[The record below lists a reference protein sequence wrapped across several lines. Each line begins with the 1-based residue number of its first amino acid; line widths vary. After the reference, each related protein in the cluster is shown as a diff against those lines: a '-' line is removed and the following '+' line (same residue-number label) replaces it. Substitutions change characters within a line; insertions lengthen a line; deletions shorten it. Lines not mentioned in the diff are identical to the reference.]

1 MSTIWAFYSIE
12 GKHILYHRKEFM
24 KKFCTSLR
32 EHEKTIIGLEKKKM
46 LSLTKEDLKSYQ
58 DAKVYYIC
66 RKRTLKNAK
75 DINYRKFRNHCH
87 YIGKY
92 RGAAHSICN
101 LKFNVPNEIPVV
113 FHNGSNYN
121 YHFIIKELANEF
133 EGQFEC
139 VGENKEK
146 YNTFSA
152 PIKKQKL

>member
-101 LKFNVPNEIPVV
+101 LKFNVPNEIPV
-113 FHNGSNYN
+113 FFSNGSNYD
-121 YHFIIKELANEF
+121 YHFIIKKIANEC
-133 EGQFEC
+133 EGQSEC
-139 VGENKEK
+139 FGENIEK
-146 YNTFSA
+146 YENFSV
-152 PIKKQKL
+152 PIEKEII